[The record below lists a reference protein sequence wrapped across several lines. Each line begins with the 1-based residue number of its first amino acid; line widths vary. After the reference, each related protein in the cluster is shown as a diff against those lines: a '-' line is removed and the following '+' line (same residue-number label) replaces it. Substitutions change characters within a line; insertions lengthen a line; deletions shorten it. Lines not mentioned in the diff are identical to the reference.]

1 MRPEDKRRIKRRIK
15 ATLAL
20 GLGVVA
26 GAFLACTKSDD
37 TKTVTIPI
45 PPNPTTPDAGQQQI
59 VLAQHTR
66 DAAVDRDEHRHGMP
80 VPDNLLE

>member
-15 ATLAL
+15 ASVAL

-26 GAFLACTKSDD
+26 GAFLACVKPE
-37 TKTVTIPI
+37 TKTVTITPP
-45 PPNPTTPDAGQQQI
+45 PPNPTTHDAGQQI
-59 VLAQHTR
+59 VLAQHVR
-66 DAAVDRDEHRHGMP
+66 DASVDRDEHRNGMP